1 MKWQKRVWLYADAVV
16 PEWLL
21 VETLGDEPEVVAQG
35 RQIKKFVPL
44 AAFLRRN
51 PNLGSIRRAVAD
63 TVAAGSGLVRDAE
76 QNHRIIRTEPVVMT
90 DGRVHAV
97 HVWCGPP
104 DCEPPERPVPGPA
117 KWDLTA
123 LEPTLTVAALVNF
136 GMDSSI
142 DPTQFEKIAELF
154 PPLEFG
160 PDELEILSTLVGP
173 ENGRTLATTWEF
185 IDSNGKFRR
194 LGVVG
199 RNVVETVADGSE
211 HVFGRGVN
219 LVVEVLDTRPE
230 KGDFAKRVITGF
242 AQPGSYRCFM
252 NPEDLR
258 LLKWLDEPC
267 PLFNWRRPM
276 PIHPDDEEAGA
287 TLLEELKDGTA
298 SAVLRLPGNDGG
310 WVPLHVTISPIEL
323 DRGMQAGLAT
333 FRRPTDD
340 ELADIGLSR

>member
-1 MKWQKRVWLYADAVV
+1 MV

-35 RQIKKFVPL
+35 RQMKKFVPL
-44 AAFLRRN
+44 AVFLRRN
-51 PNLGSIRRAVAD
+51 PNLGPIRRAVTD
-63 TVAAGSGLVRDAE
+63 TVAAGTALVRTVE
-76 QNHRIIRTEPVVMT
+76 QNDRIIRTEPVVMT

-104 DCEPPERPVPGPA
+104 DCDPPERPIPGPA

-123 LEPTLTVAALVNF
+123 LEPVLTVEALVNF
-136 GMDSSI
+136 GMDPSI

-160 PDELEILSTLVGP
+160 PDELEVLSTLVGP
-173 ENGRTLATTWEF
+173 ENGRTLSTTWEF
-185 IDSNGKFRR
+185 IDAQGRFRR

-199 RNVVETVADGSE
+199 RNVEETVEDGSV
-211 HVFGRGVN
+211 HVFGRGVD
-219 LVVEVLDTRPE
+219 LLVEVLDARPA
-230 KGDFAKRVITGF
+230 KGDFTRRVITGL
-242 AQPGSYRCFM
+242 AQPGSYHCFM
-252 NPEDLR
+252 NLESLR
-258 LLKWLDEPC
+258 LLKWLKEPC

-276 PIHPDDEEAGA
+276 PIHPDDEEAGVA
-287 TLLEELKDGTA
+287 LLEELKGGT
-298 SAVLRLPGNDGG
+298 SSTVLRLPGNDGE
-310 WVPLHVTISPIEL
+310 WVAMHVTISPIEL

-340 ELADIGLSR
+340 ELADVGLSR